1 MKCFCFS
8 ISRRSSSSVGMKDIY
23 LAAKKL
29 FTFMKHRIFG
39 NSVVSFCTKQ
49 NTNSWIVILAFYKV
63 DIKIDRISLDVLLAV
78 NECKM
83 YSTSLQM
90 RFSSTTFLPWDW

>member
-1 MKCFCFS
+1 MFLFFYLTTKLLFCRHERHIFS
-8 ISRRSSSSVGMKDIY
+8 C
-23 LAAKKL
+23 KKL

-63 DIKIDRISLDVLLAV
+63 VIHTHLPDIL
-78 NECKM
+78 
-83 YSTSLQM
+83 M
-90 RFSSTTFLPWDW
+90 RQ

>member
-23 LAAKKL
+23 LFSCKKL

-63 DIKIDRISLDVLLAV
+63 VIHTHLPDIL
-78 NECKM
+78 
-83 YSTSLQM
+83 M
-90 RFSSTTFLPWDW
+90 RQ